1 MDHDQ
6 KCFDLAETF
15 LERTPHLATGTRT
28 YQLATLIQQT
38 IDDFVATEQSNYE
51 PPDSG
56 AAWTGGF
63 ADNH

>member
-56 AAWTGGF
+56 AA
-63 ADNH
+63 